1 MSEIMKKKR
10 FEKEDTM
17 SNDILSKIAKK
28 SYFQNLIKNYK
39 WQITLS
45 KKILEPGTN
54 PIKIDNVNAKI

>member
-1 MSEIMKKKR
+1 MKKKR

-54 PIKIDNVNAKI
+54 PIKI